1 MQEACAHARIGPS
14 LRVVR
19 AGSHRRAARARGG
32 ACDCAHGPI
41 GLGGKPPH
49 LVVVVL
55 RLRANVRLDLFAVPA
70 AVLTGRAPSVEQSA
84 QCSCGHRIRA
94 CTHAPVRTCGLQRI
108 RCSGQR
114 AWLRYCSLRSMIMD
128 RSNIMQTAE
137 MAERT
142 PRLHRCGYTVSA
154 AGVPDALIVRTST
167 GTTKRRHAH
176 REGPTATHTHAMRPK
191 PTVPWQ
197 PPQA

>member
-1 MQEACAHARIGPS
+1 MSAETAASTTVGHCGYCFPLGLGWAWHTAEHWALQEACAHARIGPS

-128 RSNIMQTAE
+128 RSNICKRQRWLN
-137 MAERT
+137 ER
-142 PRLHRCGYTVSA
+142 HDYT
-154 AGVPDALIVRTST
+154 GVAIL
-167 GTTKRRHAH
+167 
-176 REGPTATHTHAMRPK
+176 
-191 PTVPWQ
+191 
-197 PPQA
+197 